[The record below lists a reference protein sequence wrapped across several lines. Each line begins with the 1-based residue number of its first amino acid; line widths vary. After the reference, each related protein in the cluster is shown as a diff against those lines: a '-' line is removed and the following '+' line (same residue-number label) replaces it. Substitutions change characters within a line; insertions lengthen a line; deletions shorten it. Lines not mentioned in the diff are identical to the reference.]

1 VTFVVT
7 TPSFSGPVELL
18 LQLISSH
25 DVDILEVP
33 LGPIVDA
40 FVAVLRDDAVTLE
53 VEDLSEF
60 LLIASILLEMKSRS
74 LLPGRDDTEPDEEFI
89 GWEER
94 DVLLARLLELR
105 TYAAL
110 SDAFVSLLERAARAF
125 PRLRG
130 VDDGFVV
137 EPPDLLAGVTTALLA
152 GAYLRGIEEKP
163 VPVLRLNHVT
173 VDAVSVAET
182 VVALSQRL
190 PAMGSL
196 SFRALTEFLESRI
209 EVIVHFLALLELCKL
224 GLIELGQGRTFGD
237 VQIEWI
243 EGGSEFDIGRVDTYE
258 G

>member
-1 VTFVVT
+1 VTFVVK

-18 LQLISSH
+18 LQLISTH
-25 DVDILEVP
+25 DLDILDVP
-33 LGPIVDA
+33 LAPIVDA
-40 FVAVLRDDAVTLE
+40 FVAVLRDDKVSLDVAE
-53 VEDLSEF
+53 LSEF
-60 LLIASILLEMKSRS
+60 VLIGAILLEMKSRS
-74 LLPGRDDTEPDEEFI
+74 LLPGRDGTEPDEEFI

-110 SDAFVSLLERAARAF
+110 ADAFVSLFERASRAF

-130 VDDGFVV
+130 IDDGFEVA
-137 EPPDLLAGVTTALLA
+137 PPDLLAGVTTALLA

-163 VPVLRLNHVT
+163 VPVIRLNHVT

-182 VVALSQRL
+182 VVSLSQRL
-190 PAMGSL
+190 PSMGRL
-196 SFRALTEFLESRI
+196 SFRTLTEALGSRI

-224 GLIELGQGRTFGD
+224 GLIELGQGSTFGD
-237 VQIEWI
+237 VQIEWLD
-243 EGGSEFDIGRVDTYE
+243 EGTDFDIGRVDSYE

>member
-18 LQLISSH
+18 LHLINSH
-25 DVDILEVP
+25 EMDILDVP
-33 LGPIVDA
+33 LAPLVDE
-40 FVAVLRDDAVTLE
+40 FLAVLRDDTVVLATEQV
-53 VEDLSEF
+53 SEF
-60 LLIASILLEMKSRS
+60 LLVASILLEMKSRR
-74 LLPGRDDTEPDEEFI
+74 LLPGRDNTEPDEEFV

-105 TYAAL
+105 TYSAL
-110 SDAFVSLLERAARAF
+110 ADAFVSLFERANRSF

-137 EPPDLLAGVTTALLA
+137 TPPDLLAGVTTALLA

-163 VPVLRLNHVT
+163 VPVVRLNHVT
-173 VDAVSVAET
+173 VDAVTVAET

-190 PAMGSL
+190 PAMGRLTFRSL
-196 SFRALTEFLESRI
+196 TAGLQSRI

-224 GLIELGQGRTFGD
+224 GLIDLGQGATFGD
-237 VQIEWI
+237 VQIEWLD
-243 EGGSEFDIGRVDTYE
+243 EASPLDLGKVDSYE